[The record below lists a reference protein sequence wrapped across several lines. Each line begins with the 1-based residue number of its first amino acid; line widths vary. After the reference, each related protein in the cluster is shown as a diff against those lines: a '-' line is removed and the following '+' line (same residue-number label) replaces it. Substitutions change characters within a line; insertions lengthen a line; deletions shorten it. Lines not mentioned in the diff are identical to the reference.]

1 MSTATKRPRAEVL
14 MIAETLAKVLR
25 QCSVKLEIAG
35 SLRRETRDVGDI
47 ELVAIPGWKNVETV
61 DEGDIFREKKFNR
74 INALWE
80 ILDVVAGR
88 GYTKCGEKYRQFAYA
103 PTPGQQPIKV
113 DLFTATPET
122 WGWIYLIRTGSA
134 DFSHHV
140 AKALNKAGYT
150 SSEGAIYRGDLKLV
164 DGAWKLV
171 PVGPLI
177 KTPTEQDVF
186 DLARIPY
193 REPKVRF

>member
-14 MIAETLAKVLR
+14 AIAETMTKVLR
-25 QCSVKLEIAG
+25 QCAVKLEIAG
-35 SLRRETRDVGDI
+35 SLRRETRECGDI
-47 ELVAIPGWKNVETV
+47 ELVAIPRITV
-61 DEGDIFREKKFNR
+61 SMEVDPGDIFKGQKRVEVNR
-74 INALWE
+74 LWE
-80 ILDVVAGR
+80 ILDVMAGR

-103 PTPGQQPIKV
+103 LPGMQPIKV

-150 SSEGAIYRGDLKLV
+150 SSEGAIHRGDLKLV
-164 DGAWKLV
+164 DGAWKLC
-171 PVGPLI
+171 PVGPPI

-186 DLARIPY
+186 DLARIPF
-193 REPKVRF
+193 REPRQRF